1 MKTVANASWTTIARR
16 RSLGQ
21 RSTWLT
27 ELRRL
32 EQQRCRETAVL
43 ATLPFGWDD
52 VASEE
57 WLLSLGFVQVAG
69 SRHEFELAWAN
80 LPAHWGPQQA
90 RTNGLC
96 RMIAKNFDDRLAARG
111 IPTPTNHGA
120 VARRPVRYRTR
131 EFAGSS
137 RGLAAN

>member
-1 MKTVANASWTTIARR
+1 MKTVAKASWTTVARR

-32 EQQRCRETAVL
+32 EQQRCRDQAVL
-43 ATLPFGWDD
+43 ATLPYGWDD

-57 WLLSLGFVQVAG
+57 WLLSLGFAPVAG
-69 SRHEFELAWAN
+69 SRHEFELAWSN

-96 RMIAKNFDDRLAARG
+96 RTIAKNFDDRLAASG
-111 IPTPTNHGA
+111 IPTSANHDTP
-120 VARRPVRYRTR
+120 ARRPVRYRTR

-137 RGLAAN
+137 HSLTTN